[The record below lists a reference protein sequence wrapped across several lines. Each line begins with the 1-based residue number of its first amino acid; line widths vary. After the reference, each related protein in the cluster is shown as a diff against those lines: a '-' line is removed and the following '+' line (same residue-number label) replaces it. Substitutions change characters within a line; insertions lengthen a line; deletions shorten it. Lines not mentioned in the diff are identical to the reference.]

1 MVISKSQTLR
11 ARIAIMSGLLGAAAE
26 RVLRSPDLARL
37 VPAHLV
43 QQHQI
48 IRASV
53 PLMEAAHGQAN
64 RGREDPVCHSLMRYL
79 ERHIEEERH
88 HDEWTLQDLAS
99 IGIAPAQTLAA
110 VPSAAVASLVGAQY
124 YWALHY
130 HPVALLGY
138 IAMTEGN
145 APSEALIAQLE
156 VGSGLPG
163 SVFRT
168 LRLHAAM
175 DPQHQ
180 AALDDFIDSLP
191 LGESHERLIA
201 DSAIHTGAKLADCIA
216 DTLNVNL
223 AE

>member
-1 MVISKSQTLR
+1 
-11 ARIAIMSGLLGAAAE
+11 MSGLLGAAAE
-26 RVLRSPDLARL
+26 RMLRSPDLARL
-37 VPAHLV
+37 IPAHLV

-53 PLMEAAHGQAN
+53 PLMEAAHGEAN
-64 RGREDPVCHSLMRYL
+64 RGRKDRVCHALIPYL

-124 YWALHY
+124 YWILHY

-145 APSEALIAQLE
+145 APSEALIEQLE
-156 VGSGLPG
+156 VGSGLPE
-163 SVFRT
+163 SLFRT
-168 LRLHAAM
+168 LRLHAAV
-175 DPQHQ
+175 DPAHQ

-191 LGESHERLIA
+191 LGESDERLIA
-201 DSAIHTGAKLADCIA
+201 DSAIHTGVKLADCMA
-216 DTLNVNL
+216 DTLNANST
-223 AE
+223 E